1 MKVSYF
7 SFQRGCSSVVRAPA
21 CHAGGR
27 GFKSRHPRHLCATVA
42 QLVEQSTEN
51 AWVAGSSPACGTI
64 LLFTLLMTAI
74 GLFTPSAIAQ
84 QEKGVQQTAPIQQF
98 AQYRDV
104 VVVHCESETRLNG
117 RYRVLSNGSINLP
130 SIGRVVVVTR
140 SPELAQSMIET
151 KISETLGVRDHVI
164 VKFESD
170 RSSAV
175 TITGAV
181 KKELL
186 LTAPKKMTAKELL
199 SLVDV
204 LDSGDAS
211 AAVSVDVNGRPNP
224 LDGYVRPGDR
234 IRIPAQQAKAQVYVL
249 GGVTKAG
256 SYTFYEGMTLKGAVD
271 QSGGVSPRGDSNRV
285 FILRGVS
292 MGPFDLDK
300 QPDIKLQ
307 KGDSVRV
314 EAKADIQY
322 IAIIGLVKNPINVE
336 WSPQLTAKEAIRQAQ
351 GVINPRYFVVVRSIT
366 KVNKPEVKVRWSDF
380 IKDKTRDIFLEP
392 GDVVDVVEK

>member
-64 LLFTLLMTAI
+64 LFFILLI
-74 GLFTPSAIAQ
+74 GLLTPSAFAQ
-84 QEKGVQQTAPIQQF
+84 TQT

-130 SIGRVVVVTR
+130 SLGRITVVTR
-140 SPELAQSMIET
+140 SAELAQTLIEAR
-151 KISETLGVRDHVI
+151 ISETLGVKDHVV

-170 RSSAV
+170 KSSAV

-186 LTAPKKMTAKELL
+186 LTAPKSMTAKELL

-204 LDSGDAS
+204 LDSGDVSLAT
-211 AAVSVDVNGRPNP
+211 SVDINGRLNS
-224 LDGYVRPGDR
+224 LDGKVRPGDR
-234 IRIPAQQAKAQVYVL
+234 IRIPAEQSRPQVYVL

-256 SYTFYEGMTLKGAVD
+256 SISFYDGMTIKAAVD
-271 QSGGVSPRGDSNRV
+271 MVGGLSPRGDAKRI
-285 FILRGVS
+285 FILRGAQ
-292 MGPFDLDK
+292 MGPFDLAKDGEVKLK
-300 QPDIKLQ
+300 Q
-307 KGDSVRV
+307 GDSLRIEVKA
-314 EAKADIQY
+314 EAQY
-322 IAIIGLVKNPINVE
+322 IAVIGLVKKPLNIE
-336 WSPQLTAKEAIRQAQ
+336 WSEGLTAKKAIEQAK
-351 GVINPRYFVVVRSIT
+351 GVLKDKYFLVVRSVT
-366 KVNKPEVKVRWSDF
+366 KVNKTEVKVRWSEF
-380 IKDKTRDIFLEP
+380 AKDKTKDIYLEP